1 MATDFFQKQEA
12 AKVNTFWLVSCLLL
26 GLLVLNLAIYLAV
39 VVIFTLFRSG
49 PVRVDR
55 SGELASSLFQPDIL
69 VITVPFITGLIVLC
83 SLYRMFTLRGGG
95 QKVAEGLG
103 GVLIHPDTTDVE
115 EKRLINVVEEMAIA
129 SGMPVP
135 PVYYL
140 PRERGINAFAAG
152 FTTRDA
158 VIGVNR
164 GTLKHLTRDELQ
176 GVIAH
181 EFSHILNGD
190 MRLNLRLMGVL
201 FGLIALGIFGR
212 LLVRVSQRRSWDDRD
227 NGTPHLLV
235 LGLVVSVLGYL
246 GHLVSSVIKAA
257 ISRQREYL
265 ADASAVQFTRSP
277 DGIAGALKKIG
288 GYVESSKVDNPSVE
302 EASHMFFA
310 LPVVPRFQR
319 LFSTHPPL
327 VSRIQAIDPLFDGEF
342 PALDGKSYSSQK
354 SLASSFSG
362 AESAK
367 LEPEPLLER
376 VGTLG
381 WEQTLLSKQIIES
394 IPIGLK
400 RAAGEPH
407 GACSLVF
414 ALLLDE
420 QDPEVMRKQLSVIDQ
435 RLPFGMSREIS
446 GLIGDARQL
455 KPALKLPVVE
465 LALSSLRQLSQ
476 SQYLGFSQI
485 VRELASL
492 DKNISVFDYVLQVIL
507 LRSLEPVYKGRIS
520 KRVRY
525 RSLFSLKRQAAT
537 VLSVLSAAAT
547 KQINNSSASEQS
559 TQALKRK
566 TFLAAISQLEELGK
580 SDFQD
585 LGLCLKSLDQALA
598 ALALASPSIKKRV
611 VAAAI
616 ASINLDQQ
624 VTVIE
629 LELLRAVC
637 ESLDCPIPPFI
648 RNFRDS

>member
-26 GLLVLNLAIYLAV
+26 GLVFINLAVYLAV
-39 VVIFTLFRSG
+39 VFIFTLFGSG
-49 PVRVDR
+49 PVRIDR
-55 SGELASSLFQPDIL
+55 AEELAGAFFQPDIL
-69 VITVPFITGLIVLC
+69 IVTIPFITGLIVLS
-83 SLYRMFTLRGGG
+83 SLYRIFTLRGGG
-95 QKVAEGLG
+95 QRVAEGLG
-103 GVLIHPDTTDVE
+103 GVLVHPDTTDVD

-140 PRERGINAFAAG
+140 PLEKGINAFAAG

-212 LLVRVSQRRSWDDRD
+212 LLIRVSQRRSWDERD
-227 NGTPHLLV
+227 SGMPHLLV
-235 LGLVVSVLGYL
+235 LGLVVSVLGYF

-265 ADASAVQFTRSP
+265 ADASAVQFTRNA
-277 DGIAGALKKIG
+277 DGISGALKKIG
-288 GYVESSKVDNPSVE
+288 GFVESSKVQNPSAE
-302 EASHMFFA
+302 EVSHMFFA
-310 LPVVPRFQR
+310 LPIVPRFQR
-319 LFSTHPPL
+319 LLSTHPPL
-327 VSRIQAIDPLFDGEF
+327 VARIKAIDPSFDGDF
-342 PALDGKSYSSQK
+342 PALEGRSSSPKK

-362 AESAK
+362 AEPVKSMD
-367 LEPEPLLER
+367 EPLLER
-376 VGTLG
+376 VGSLG
-381 WEQTLLSKQIIES
+381 WEQVLLSQQIIDS
-394 IPIGLK
+394 IPTRLK
-400 RAAGEPH
+400 RAAAEPH

-420 QDPEVMRKQLSVIDQ
+420 QDPEVMRKQLLVINR
-435 RLPFGMSREIS
+435 RLPFGMPKEIS
-446 GLIGDARQL
+446 GLIGDIRQL
-455 KPALKLPVVE
+455 EPALKLPVVE

-485 VRELASL
+485 VREIASL

-507 LRSLEPVYKGRIS
+507 LRSLEPLYKGRIS

-525 RSLFSLKRQAAT
+525 RSLFSIKRQTAT

-547 KQINNSSASEQS
+547 KQVNDSSASEES
-559 TQALKRK
+559 TQALKLK
-566 TFLAAISQLEELGK
+566 TFLAAINQLGELGER
-580 SDFQD
+580 DFQD

-598 ALALASPSIKKRV
+598 DLALASPRIKKRV
-611 VAAAI
+611 VYAAI
-616 ASINLDQQ
+616 TSINLDER

-637 ESLDCPIPPFI
+637 ESLDCPIPPFF